1 MHMSEVMYASNLGLL
16 SCNNGHICNHSTHHD
31 IALSHHYGTFNVR
44 QTLHSVRAHTCT
56 PPSPLSSC
64 LPPLPPPPPL
74 LSFFPLLPFLPPP
87 PSPSLP
93 PPPPSLFSRIPPSFL
108 LLSFPSPFSHTF
120 SLPP

>member
-64 LPPLPPPPPL
+64 LPPLPHV
-74 LSFFPLLPFLPPP
+74 PPP
-87 PSPSLP
+87 PSSSPSPPFP
-93 PPPPSLFSRIPPSFL
+93 PPPPPPFASPPPPPPFL
-108 LLSFPSPFSHTF
+108 CLLPLRLRF
-120 SLPP
+120 SLICPS